1 MTQYEHFT
9 SMSIEDLAAW
19 IDEHGQFDNSP
30 WMNWFD
36 VHYCRNCAS
45 IILTKKDQK
54 EKLGF
59 EVLYNINATCA
70 YCEVYK
76 ECRFFPG
83 RPTPTLREIILMW
96 LKEPVTDEEK

>member
-1 MTQYEHFT
+1 MTRYEQFT

-30 WMNWFD
+30 WMNRFD
-36 VHYCRNCAS
+36 GNYCRNCS
-45 IILTKKDQK
+45 PIILTKPEQK

-59 EVLYNINATCA
+59 EVLYNISTTCA
-70 YCEVYK
+70 YCEVHE

-83 RPTPTLREIILMW
+83 RPTPALREIILMW
-96 LKEPVTDEEK
+96 LKETVTDE